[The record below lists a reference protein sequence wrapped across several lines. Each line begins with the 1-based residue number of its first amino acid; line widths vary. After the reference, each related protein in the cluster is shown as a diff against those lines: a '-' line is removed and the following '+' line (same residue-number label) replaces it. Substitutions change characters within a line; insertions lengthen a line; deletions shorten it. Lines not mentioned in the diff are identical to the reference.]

1 MKKQNNPHFFFS
13 FSKIKLKLF
22 SLSIFLVVLTFSSNA
37 QDAKQ
42 LHKEISEII
51 NSDPV
56 KAMEL
61 SEKQITLTK
70 DNTKEKVDALNDLG
84 NSCYYLDEYS
94 RGTTT
99 LLESI
104 AMAEKISYD
113 LGKAEASVI
122 LGNILI
128 LEGKFSDALE
138 HFSEGLK
145 IYESLKIN
153 NGIAQCNNGLGTIN
167 LNQEHYEKALE
178 YFEKALKYGDE
189 VTKSDSYVNM
199 SQIYLKMEAYDDAK
213 KNAEIAFELGK
224 KNDDLY
230 VEASALDVIGKVVSQ
245 KGDFKKSTEYFE
257 QALEIKKSLE
267 DNQGIAATM
276 IFLGQNYKN
285 LGNIDTAMI
294 LIQEAHTIATEI
306 GANEEV
312 RISLGELAKLYAV
325 IGDFQAAFSHQTR
338 FIEINEAIS
347 NDQASK
353 KIAEMEAELQ
363 EKIQKDKIALME
375 KDKEYE
381 KKMFRIFIGVG
392 IFIILMIII
401 AAGFIYN
408 RYQMKKK
415 AHAVLEQKNQIIEE
429 QKYVLEEQKHVLE
442 EKNTEILDSIT
453 YAKRIQTAIL
463 PSDKFFNETL
473 PNSFVLYKPKDII
486 AGDFYWLE
494 ETTPLAPSIGGGLGE
509 VSGGM
514 GLVLFAAADCTGHG
528 VPGAMVSVICNNA
541 LNRSVREFGLT
552 IPSKILDKTRDVV
565 IEQFEKSESEVKD
578 GMDISLC
585 AINFQQHKLSWSG
598 ANNPIWIVR
607 QKTTSLL
614 IASKNNT
621 ESITIEPNVI
631 DENYHLFEIKADKQ
645 PIGKYADPKPFSNW
659 EIDLTKGDSVY
670 IFTDGYADQFGG
682 DKGKKFM
689 AANMK
694 KLILS
699 IQNESVEMQKKLLD
713 EAFENYRSDHEQI
726 DDVCIIGVRF

>member
-1 MKKQNNPHFFFS
+1 MKKNIRLHINFLILLFVFCFS
-13 FSKIKLKLF
+13 NLIISQ
-22 SLSIFLVVLTFSSNA
+22 TPNE
-37 QDAKQ
+37 
-42 LHKEISEII
+42 LHKLAKEVI
-51 NSDPV
+51 NSDPNE
-56 KAMEL
+56 AMKL
-61 SEKQITLTK
+61 GEKQISLSNP
-70 DNTKEKVDALNDLG
+70 NTIEHVDGLNDIG
-84 NSCYYLDEYS
+84 NAYYYLDNYDLGEK
-94 RGTTT
+94 T
-99 LLESI
+99 LMNSI
-104 AMAEKISYD
+104 EISDKIGYK
-113 LGKAEASVI
+113 LGKAEASII
-122 LGNILI
+122 LGNIYI
-128 LEGKFSDALE
+128 LQGKFSSGLEFFTSALNLY
-138 HFSEGLK
+138 EGL
-145 IYESLKIN
+145 N
-153 NGIAQCNNGLGTIN
+153 NKEGIAYCYNGLGTIN

-178 YFEKALKYGDE
+178 FFEKAIALGSNK
-189 VTKSDSYVNM
+189 TKGDSYVFV
-199 SQIYLKMEAYDDAK
+199 SQIYLKLEAYSDALK
-213 KNAEIAFELGK
+213 YAIKAFDLGVL
-224 KNDDLY
+224 NDDLY
-230 VEASALDVIGKVVSQ
+230 VQASALDIEGVVATLN
-245 KGDFKKSTEYFE
+245 GDNKNSASYLRQSLQMKRE
-257 QALEIKKSLE
+257 LE
-267 DNQGIAATM
+267 DLQGQAMTLNYI
-276 IFLGQNYKN
+276 GQNFKTMN
-285 LGNIDTAMI
+285 QNDSAMI
-294 LIQEAHTIATEI
+294 YITEAYSIASEI
-306 GANEEV
+306 GANDELRV
-312 RISLGELAKLYAV
+312 ALGELAKLYAV
-325 IGDFQAAFSHQTR
+325 LGDYHSAFFHQTR
-338 FIEINEAIS
+338 YIEVNEAIS

-408 RYQMKKK
+408 RYQIKKK

-463 PSDKFFNETL
+463 PSDKFFKDTL
-473 PNSFVLYKPKDII
+473 HNSFVLYKPKDII

-494 ETTPLAPSIGGGLGE
+494 ENAPITTPLSPSHEGE
-509 VSGGM
+509 MGDVSGVM

-631 DENYHLFEIKADKQ
+631 DDNYHLFEIKADKQ

-659 EIDLTKGDSVY
+659 EIDVIKGDSVY

>member
-1 MKKQNNPHFFFS
+1 MKKQNNTLFHYTIF
-13 FSKIKLKLF
+13 KLF
-22 SLSIFLVVLTFSSNA
+22 SLTIFILIFNLSISA

-42 LHKEISEII
+42 LHKEINEII

-61 SEKQITLTK
+61 SEKQINLTK
-70 DNTKEKVDALNDLG
+70 DKTKEKVDALNDLG
-84 NSCYYLDEYS
+84 NSCYYLDEYN
-94 RGTTT
+94 RGIIT
-99 LLESI
+99 LVLSI
-104 AMAEKISYD
+104 NMAEEINYD

-138 HFSEGLK
+138 HFSEGLE

-178 YFEKALKYGDE
+178 YYEKALKYGDE
-189 VTKSDSYVNM
+189 ITKSDSYVNM

-306 GANEEV
+306 GANEEI

-363 EKIQKDKIALME
+363 EKIQKDKFALME
-375 KDKEYE
+375 KDKEHE

-408 RYQMKKK
+408 RYQIKKK
-415 AHAVLEQKNQIIEE
+415 AHTILEQKNQIIEE
-429 QKYVLEEQKHVLE
+429 QKNVLEEQKNVLE

-473 PNSFVLYKPKDII
+473 LNSFVLYKPKDII

-494 ETTPLAPSIGGGLGE
+494 ENAPITTPLSPSHGGG
-509 VSGGM
+509 GGM
-514 GLVLFAAADCTGHG
+514 VLFAAADCTGHG

-565 IEQFEKSESEVKD
+565 VEQFEKSENEVKD

-585 AINFQQHKLSWSG
+585 SINFQELILSWSG

-607 QKTTSLL
+607 QKAASLL
-614 IASKNNT
+614 IASKNST
-621 ESITIEPNVI
+621 DTITIEPNVI
-631 DENYHLFEIKADKQ
+631 DDNYHLFEIKADKQ

-659 EIDLTKGDSVY
+659 EIDIIKGDLVY

-682 DKGKKFM
+682 HKGKKFM

-699 IQNESVEMQKKLLD
+699 IQNQSIERQKKLLD

-726 DDVCIIGVRF
+726 DDVCIIGVRI